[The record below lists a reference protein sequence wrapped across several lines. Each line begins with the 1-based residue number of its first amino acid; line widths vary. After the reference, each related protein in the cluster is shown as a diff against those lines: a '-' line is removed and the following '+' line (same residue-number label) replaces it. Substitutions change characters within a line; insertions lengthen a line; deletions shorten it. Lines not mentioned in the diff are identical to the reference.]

1 MAQAALIPSEEDLVD
16 IASAA
21 DQLVDNIKGGSFKAN
36 LHEIFNERAKP
47 QKEQL
52 KHLKSEIKCGEAKIK
67 NIQARIKIDLRP
79 MIAITND
86 NISKIYGDEER
97 IVNIMRS
104 TSPRERKKM
113 MYPTKTNTS
122 ENIQSTST
130 VIATS
135 LSSSSSTSTSTATP
149 NALQQ
154 FNKKHYDQEKKE
166 SSRNDLE
173 KKESSRKRKV
183 VTILCQ

>member
-52 KHLKSEIKCGEAKIK
+52 KHLKSEIKRGEAKIK

-122 ENIQSTST
+122 ENNQ
-130 VIATS
+130 
-135 LSSSSSTSTSTATP
+135 
-149 NALQQ
+149 
-154 FNKKHYDQEKKE
+154 
-166 SSRNDLE
+166 
-173 KKESSRKRKV
+173 
-183 VTILCQ
+183 